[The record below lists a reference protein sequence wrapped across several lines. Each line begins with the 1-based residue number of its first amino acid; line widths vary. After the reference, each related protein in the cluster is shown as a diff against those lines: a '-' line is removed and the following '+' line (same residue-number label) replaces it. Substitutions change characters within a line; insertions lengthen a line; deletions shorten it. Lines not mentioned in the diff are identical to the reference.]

1 MEVTKLIVTEKDKKT
16 LIELIRDSEAVDP
29 IAAKCRKK
37 LYEELKVAT
46 VIAENEFPRKV
57 VRIGSVVTI
66 TTPFGRKAGLEMV
79 LPQRADIQ
87 KGKLSVLSPMGT
99 ALIGYAEGSDVSWHF
114 PQGDEIINIE
124 KVDNDIEVFPH
135 G

>member
-1 MEVTKLIVTEKDKKT
+1 MEVINLIVTEKDKRT
-16 LIELIRDSEAVDP
+16 LIDLIRNSEAVDP

-46 VIAENEFPRKV
+46 IISEEEFPKKT
-57 VRIGSVVTI
+57 VRIGSIVTI

-99 ALIGYAEGSDVSWHF
+99 ALIGYAEGSDVNWHF

-124 KVDNDIEVFPH
+124 KVDNDMEVYPH
-135 G
+135 E